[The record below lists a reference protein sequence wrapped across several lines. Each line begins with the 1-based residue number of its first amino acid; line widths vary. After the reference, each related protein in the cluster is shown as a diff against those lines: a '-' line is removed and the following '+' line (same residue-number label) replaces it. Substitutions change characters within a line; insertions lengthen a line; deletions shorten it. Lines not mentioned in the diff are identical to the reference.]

1 MTLKRFEEFVQH
13 HAAWFRGFNP
23 EPLRNLV
30 RAEQHLG
37 VTLPASLKWLLSHY
51 GYWRATGVGG
61 LPFVVATTLGCRPA
75 FPASWVVL
83 SRPACASFRGEP
95 SRGSLPPASG
105 YVVLI
110 TSAGKA
116 ADGKAVIVCDAEGTI
131 LRRYSGYSSY
141 VMALQESLASCTDP
155 NYQAC
160 QPAFHRN
167 TSGVLCLSDD
177 MFDLEEFRRRLV
189 ETITFF
195 RLVSPP
201 LVATSPPI
209 RVPHGRGE
217 RPEAG
222 EETDRPAKYSDTGG
236 ERDAGTG
243 DMSAGNSTRGA
254 SLLESVVRERRDFL
268 HVHALEIPSQYFHT
282 DSSSHRS
289 FVLPE
294 RIETGRLLLTPV
306 EDAESRETVTDVLAD
321 CGVPAAQHVSLIR
334 LPTLRG
340 ERDWLLTWVAPE
352 QERNVSLGWWERAR
366 SAPNWIL
373 STGEPLSELW
383 PRLRRMSRAG

>member
-167 TSGVLCLSDD
+167 TSGVLCVSDD

-195 RLVSPP
+195 STGISPWWQP
-201 LVATSPPI
+201 LPQSASPMVAGNARKPEKKRIGLRNIPI
-209 RVPHGRGE
+209 
-217 RPEAG
+217 
-222 EETDRPAKYSDTGG
+222 PAAR
-236 ERDAGTG
+236 EDAGTG
-243 DMSAGNSTRGA
+243 DMSAGNSTG
-254 SLLESVVRERRDFL
+254 SLS
-268 HVHALEIPSQYFHT
+268 AGIG
-282 DSSSHRS
+282 RS
-289 FVLPE
+289 G
-294 RIETGRLLLTPV
+294 TTRL
-306 EDAESRETVTDVLAD
+306 
-321 CGVPAAQHVSLIR
+321 
-334 LPTLRG
+334 
-340 ERDWLLTWVAPE
+340 
-352 QERNVSLGWWERAR
+352 
-366 SAPNWIL
+366 SAC
-373 STGEPLSELW
+373 
-383 PRLRRMSRAG
+383 PRLGNTISIFPYRFLQSSQFRASGTDRDGQAAVDAGGGCGKPRDRDRCAGGLWCSGSPACITDPAPDTPGRKGLAVDLGSPRAGTECLPGLVGTGTIGS